1 MKRFAV
7 LVGLALAVNCQSA
20 SVLWDC
26 FTLTGSRDA
35 TGSGRYSLGFQ
46 YLPEGGE
53 MALYPMVAFSTSR
66 RGIISSLAAEDVI
79 MAAYGDNWIQTRLGD
94 VAGPD
99 NTTGDVSCFLHGWVS
114 WTGSDES
121 LHTVGTSDFEIRV
134 SGTDTVYLG
143 FATINDYD
151 PRAGDLTLGTTL
163 YTKYYGWVE
172 LTVTPTAVTLGNSAI
187 RLDGRPIIVGSTDTP
202 LIPEPAT
209 GILAVL
215 GTVVLFRKRKT

>member
-1 MKRFAV
+1 M
-7 LVGLALAVNCQSA
+7 
-20 SVLWDC
+20 
-26 FTLTGSRDA
+26 
-35 TGSGRYSLGFQ
+35 SGRK
-46 YLPEGGE
+46 
-53 MALYPMVAFSTSR
+53 
-66 RGIISSLAAEDVI
+66 SSW
-79 MAAYGDNWIQTRLGD
+79 G
-94 VAGPD
+94 
-99 NTTGDVSCFLHGWVS
+99 

-121 LHTVGTSDFEIRV
+121 LHTVGTSDYEIRV
-134 SGTDTVYLG
+134 SGIDTVYLG

-151 PRAGDLTLGTTL
+151 PKAGDLTSGTTL

-215 GTVVLFRKRKT
+215 GAVLLFRVRKT